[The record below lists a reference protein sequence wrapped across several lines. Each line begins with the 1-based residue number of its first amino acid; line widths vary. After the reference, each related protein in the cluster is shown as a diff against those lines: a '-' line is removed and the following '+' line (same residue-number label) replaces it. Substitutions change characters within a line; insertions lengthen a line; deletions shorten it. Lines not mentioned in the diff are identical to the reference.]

1 MMMVAWRT
9 SSPRV
14 LDGPKLVAQ
23 RSNAFLLPRLPMNSY
38 VSTPAERILEGPTSG
53 SREFSWP
60 VPVFLHASVQLH
72 AICNSLCNSGVQ
84 NHLP

>member
-23 RSNAFLLPRLPMNSY
+23 RSNAFLLPRIAN
-38 VSTPAERILEGPTSG
+38 
-53 SREFSWP
+53 EFIR
-60 VPVFLHASVQLH
+60 FHAS
-72 AICNSLCNSGVQ
+72 
-84 NHLP
+84 